1 MKNKKIII
9 IIFIVVVVFIL
20 SVIFSLLNFGSTD
33 IVSGISIGKVN
44 VSGNSK
50 ENTTKLLKK
59 LITEKDKTE
68 INLEYTTNDNK
79 YEKKLDL
86 SVLNIEYNIENSIN
100 KAYNIGRNGSIF
112 KCNYDIVKTIIFKN
126 NIDIDF

>member
-100 KAYNIGRNGSIF
+100 KAYNIGRNGNIF
-112 KCNYDIVKTIIFKN
+112 KCNYDIVKTIVFKN
-126 NIDIDF
+126 NILFC

>member
-59 LITEKDKTE
+59 LITERDKTE
-68 INLEYTTNDNK
+68 INLEYTTNDIK
-79 YEKKLDL
+79 
-86 SVLNIEYNIENSIN
+86 
-100 KAYNIGRNGSIF
+100 
-112 KCNYDIVKTIIFKN
+112 
-126 NIDIDF
+126 